1 MAHKVLSLAMT
12 VLMSLQLGLSGPAQS
27 SSIEHRPV
35 AAPVLKAST
44 QLRASSGWQRVG
56 DRWRWRYPDGSYA
69 KNKWVKTGG
78 KWYVFDKEG
87 YMITG
92 WYKSNGKW
100 YFLNKNGDMNTK
112 PLWRGVNYYEF
123 DKNPDKGHMI
133 LTELGITQ
141 QVQRKS
147 NWCWAACASMVGNF
161 PKDKGR
167 TQEDIV
173 RAIKGSL
180 VNSPA
185 APNEIKSAIN
195 YASAYTKKAFVVNGL
210 DENAVRSQI
219 DIQRAAVLGVKWLDG
234 VGGHVIVAHGYN
246 LEDKTLYCTD
256 PAKKELPIYRKISD
270 LKKSEGFEY
279 DGMVFYGYVRET
291 VSH

>member
-44 QLRASSGWQRVG
+44 QLRASSGWQKVG

-123 DKNPDKGHMI
+123 DSENGHMF
-133 LTELGITQ
+133 LTQLGISQ

-219 DIQRAAVLGVKWLDG
+219 DIQRAAVLCIQWAGG
-234 VGGHVIVAHGYN
+234 AGGHAIVAHGYN
-246 LEDKTLYCTD
+246 LRDGTLYCTD
-256 PAKKELPIYRKISD
+256 PARKGDPMYHKVSKLRAGEKFD
-270 LKKSEGFEY
+270 TL
-279 DGMVFYGYVRET
+279 YGRVRGT